1 MENKELTKVVKMYN
15 KASQN
20 TRERILKSFK
30 EDTTNNVVIKYF
42 LENYITLT
50 NEVMFKLGRQKAL
63 IERANKAVKSYR
75 PIKPKLDPI
84 DKRMLEYKKRCTFKN
99 REFSLSKERFTEL
112 LDNSCVYCG
121 DKTPICID
129 RIDSSIG
136 YIEGNVVS
144 ACYTCNMMKNT
155 LSKDKFFEK
164 IKQLYLYN
172 Y

>member
-1 MENKELTKVVKMYN
+1 MENKELTKVIKMYD

-20 TRERILKSFK
+20 TREKILKSFK
-30 EDTTNNVVIKYF
+30 EDTTDNIVIKYF
-42 LENYITLT
+42 LENYLTLT
-50 NEVMFKLGRQKAL
+50 NEVKFKLGKQKAL
-63 IERANKAVKSYR
+63 IDRANKVAKSYK
-75 PIKPKLDPI
+75 PIKPKLDSI
-84 DKRMLEYKKRCTFKN
+84 DKRILEYKKRCISKD
-99 REFSLSKERFTEL
+99 REFSLTKERFTEL
-112 LDNSCVYCG
+112 LHNNCVYCG
-121 DKTPICID
+121 DSTPICID

-172 Y
+172 H